1 MKNATA
7 STMSMTM
14 RMSMRMLWVK
24 SLAEISI

>member
-14 RMSMRMLWVK
+14 RMSMRTLWVRG
-24 SLAEISI
+24 LAEISI